1 MIRKAS
7 VATALSLFSILGA
20 GTAAQ
25 AQTAATP
32 TTRAANPLRCVGSAQ
47 HKQAQAL
54 RIQMLNTEIAGL
66 NERLA
71 VAVSS
76 NNSTAATRIQA
87 RIAKVNAR
95 IAQVQANQAKFDT
108 KCA

>member
-7 VATALSLFSILGA
+7 VATALSLFAVIGA

-25 AQTAATP
+25 AQTVTP
-32 TTRAANPLRCVGSAQ
+32 TTRAANPLRCVGSTQ
-47 HKQAQAL
+47 HMQAQGL
-54 RIQMLNTEIAGL
+54 RIQALNAEVAAL
-66 NERLA
+66 NERL
-71 VAVSS
+71 VAATNS
-76 NNSTAATRIQA
+76 NNTTAAARIQA

-95 IAQVQANQAKFDT
+95 IAEVQANQAKFNT